1 MGEFQNKAVR
11 LTAACDGTIAASDIE
26 ERRKRFLGAA
36 LELNEALGATVIAGN
51 SLPVGQ
57 NTIRS
62 TDLIIGDLMKE
73 LAVIGH
79 LLDID
84 VMQAGHNTL
93 DRRMREIRK
102 AFKAAP
108 LRTRQSV

>member
-11 LTAACDGTIAASDIE
+11 LTAACDGTAAVLDFE
-26 ERRKRFLGAA
+26 ERRSRFLTAA
-36 LELNEALGATVIAGN
+36 LELNQALETTVVALTN
-51 SLPVGQ
+51 PSLAEHSVA
-57 NTIRS
+57 RS
-62 TDLIIGDLMKE
+62 PDLIIGDLMKE

-79 LLDID
+79 LFDID

-102 AFKAAP
+102 VFKT
-108 LRTRQSV
+108 RT

>member
-1 MGEFQNKAVR
+1 MSEFQNKAVR
-11 LTAACDGTIAASDIE
+11 LTAACDGTAAAGDIV
-26 ERRKRFLGAA
+26 ERRKKFLGAA
-36 LELNEALGATVIAGN
+36 LELNQALEAAVIAGK
-51 SLPVGQ
+51 SLPVGE

-62 TDLIIGDLMKE
+62 PDLIIGDLMKE

-102 AFKAAP
+102 AFKAASV
-108 LRTRQSV
+108 RTRQSA

>member
-1 MGEFQNKAVR
+1 MSEFQNKAVR
-11 LTAACDGTIAASDIE
+11 LTAACDGRAAAGDIV
-26 ERRKRFLGAA
+26 ERRKKFLGAA
-36 LELNEALGATVIAGN
+36 LELNQALEAAVIAGT
-51 SLPVGQ
+51 SLPVGE

-62 TDLIIGDLMKE
+62 PDLIIGDLMKE

-93 DRRMREIRK
+93 DHRMREIRK
-102 AFKAAP
+102 AFKAASV
-108 LRTRQSV
+108 RTRQSA